1 MLTQGITPEAPVR
14 NLAMDLV
21 RVTEAAALASAR
33 WLGKGAKEEGDK
45 AAVDVM
51 RLGFN
56 ALDIKGVVIIGEGEK
71 DEAPM
76 LYNGEKVGQGTGLAV
91 DIAVDPVEGTNLL
104 ALGRP
109 NAISVIGAALS
120 GTMYNPGPSFYMKKL
135 VVPAAAADVIDLDAP
150 TADTLAK
157 VAKAL
162 NKDVN
167 DLVVFV
173 LEKPRHKQLI
183 NEIRAAGARI
193 QLHTDGDV
201 SGALMAVDPRSE
213 VDIMMGTGGT
223 PEGVISACAIRGLGG
238 QMLARLDPQSEAEK
252 VGILNAG
259 ISLTETLSVES
270 LVRTDEVFF
279 AATGISGGT
288 FMRGVTYGGAGASTY
303 SVAIRGKTGTV
314 RYMEAHHN
322 WEKLMKISAVAYD

>member
-1 MLTQGITPEAPVR
+1 MLTQAITPEAPVR

-33 WLGKGAKEEGDK
+33 WLGKGAKEDGDK
-45 AAVDVM
+45 AAVDAM

-56 ALDIKGVVIIGEGEK
+56 ALDIKGLVIIGEGEK

-120 GTMYNPGPSFYMKKL
+120 GTMYDPGPSYYMKKL
-135 VVPAAAADVIDLDAP
+135 VAPAEAANVIDLDAP
-150 TADTLAK
+150 VADNLKK
-157 VAKAL
+157 VAHAL
-162 NKDVN
+162 GKDVN

-173 LEKPRHKQLI
+173 LDKPRHKQLI
-183 NEIRAAGARI
+183 NDIRAAGARI

-201 SGALMAVDPRSE
+201 SGALMAVDPRSD
-213 VDIMMGTGGT
+213 VDLMMGTGGT

-238 QMLARLDPQSEAEK
+238 QMLARLDPQSEQEK
-252 VGILNAG
+252 ATIRDAG
-259 ISLTETLSVES
+259 ISLTETLCVES

-288 FMRGVTYGGAGASTY
+288 FMRGVSYDGSGAVTY

-322 WEKLMKISAVAYD
+322 WDKLMKISAVAYD